1 MEESGASMS
10 FNRCNQTSAVYR
22 DSKERNQ
29 CVIRFSVLH
38 SFYTAANNC
47 VHRLD
52 KRKHLYRRF
61 YLFFATLFSRYAGF
75 SREKNVFIAVGIA
88 FIQRSG
94 S

>member
-1 MEESGASMS
+1 MEQSGASMS
-10 FNRCNQTSAVYR
+10 FNRCDQTSAAYR

-47 VHRLD
+47 VRRLD

-61 YLFFATLFSRYAGF
+61 YLFFATLFSRDAGF
-75 SREKNVFIAVGIA
+75 SREKNVFVAVGIT
-88 FIQRSG
+88 FIQRS
-94 S
+94 SS